1 MRGNRIFSGL
11 FLAALTA
18 LFVWAVLTGVF
29 KDFLMD
35 SARFFGIENHFIASD
50 SDKEEVLFDDDST
63 VDWSDS
69 ITDVFDSASLPEVSL
84 SDSDQEQSDE
94 NDDYKEKFY
103 EFALTPEYF
112 DALLKKY
119 SDGSAL
125 KNVTATF
132 SDGEVILSGDVNV
145 SVLTEQMK
153 IPAALVVFL
162 PESVPCTLNC
172 VPEVEEHRLK
182 VTVTKVSAGSEA
194 LAPFL
199 SQPKVLSAVEEFL
212 NGQLTKYLS
221 SDYKMKSARVT
232 KTGMYVRFSVG

>member
-1 MRGNRIFSGL
+1 MRGSRIFSGL

-18 LFVWAVLTGVF
+18 LFVWAVLTGAF
-29 KDFLMD
+29 RDFLMD
-35 SARFFGIENHFIASD
+35 SARFFGIENHFVPSD
-50 SDKEEVLFDDDST
+50 SDGEDVLFDDDST
-63 VDWSDS
+63 VDWSNP
-69 ITDVFDSASLPEVSL
+69 ITDVFDSASLSEITL
-84 SDSDQEQSDE
+84 SDGEQSDE
-94 NDDYKEKFY
+94 TDEYKEKFY

-119 SDGSAL
+119 SGDSAL
-125 KNVTATF
+125 KDISATF
-132 SDGEVILSGDVNV
+132 SDGEVILSGDVSV
-145 SVLTEQMK
+145 SVLTKQMD

-172 VPEVEEHRLK
+172 VPEVEDQRLK
-182 VTVTKVSAGSEA
+182 VTVTKVSAGSDV

-199 SQPKVLSAVEEFL
+199 SQPKLLSAVEEFL

-221 SDYKMKSARVT
+221 SDYKMQSARVT